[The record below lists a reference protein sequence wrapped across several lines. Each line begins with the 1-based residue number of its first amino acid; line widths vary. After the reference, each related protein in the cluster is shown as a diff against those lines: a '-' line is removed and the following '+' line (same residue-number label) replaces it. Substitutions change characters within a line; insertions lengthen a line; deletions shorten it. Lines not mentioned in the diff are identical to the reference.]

1 MPADR
6 KALMGIDVG
15 TSGVKVVVIDREGRT
30 IGQATVGYDVSQPK
44 PLFAEQDPEDWWQAT
59 CSAIRLAL
67 ARSDRRGE
75 EIVAVGLTGQMHSLV
90 LLDEAGAVIR
100 PAILWSDQRTEEEC
114 AYLRDTVGL
123 ERMIEWVANPALTNF
138 TAVKLLWV
146 RRHEPENYAR
156 IRRVLLPKDFIRY
169 RLTGEYAS
177 DVSDASGT
185 LWFDVKRRRW
195 SDEMLTAL
203 DVPSTWLPEVY
214 ESPEISGR
222 VTEWAAERTALCPGT
237 PVAAGGGDQ
246 AAGAVGNGIVRT
258 GLVSST
264 IGTSGVVF
272 AHADEIV
279 RDEQGRLHTF
289 CHAVP
294 GKWHVMAV
302 TQSAGGSLQWFRNQF
317 ADAERAVAAQT
328 GRDVYDVLS
337 DEARRVPAGCEGLVF
352 LPYLM
357 GERTPHLDPLAKGVF
372 FGITPRHTRAHFVR
386 AIMEGV
392 AFSLRDGLALMEDL
406 NLPVEEIRVS
416 GGGAKSGVW
425 REIQAGVFGRPVVA
439 IEANEGPAFGAAIL
453 ASVAAGMFDDVVTA
467 VDAWVRAEDTA
478 QPVAEDVDVYRQ
490 AYQTYRAL
498 YPALKPLFRAA
509 PSREHAQ

>member
-1 MPADR
+1 MMAMATDR
-6 KALMGIDVG
+6 KAILGIDVG

-30 IGQATVGYDVSQPK
+30 LSQATVGYEVSQPH
-44 PLFAEQDPEDWWQAT
+44 PLWAEQNPEDWWEAT
-59 CSAIRLAL
+59 CAAIQLAL

-75 EIVAVGLTGQMHSLV
+75 DIAGVGLTGQMHSLV
-90 LLDEAGAVIR
+90 LLDEAGQVIR

-114 AYLRDTVGL
+114 EEIHQTVGF
-123 ERMIEWVANPALTNF
+123 EQTIEWVANPALTNF
-138 TAVKLLWV
+138 TATKLLWV
-146 RRHEPENYAR
+146 RKREPEHYAR
-156 IRRVLLPKDFIRY
+156 IRHVLLPKDFIRY
-169 RLTGEYAS
+169 RLTGEFAS

-185 LWFDVKRRRW
+185 LWFDVKRRGW
-195 SDEMLTAL
+195 SDEMLAAL
-203 DVPSTWLPEVY
+203 EVPRAWLPEVY
-214 ESPEISGR
+214 ESPEVSGR
-222 VTEWAAERTALCPGT
+222 VSEWASGRTGLRPGT

-246 AAGAVGNGIVRT
+246 AAGAVGNGIVRK
-258 GLVSST
+258 GVVSST

-279 RDEQGRLHTF
+279 RDEKGRLHTF

-328 GRDVYDVLS
+328 GRDVYDLLS
-337 DEARRVPAGCEGLVF
+337 DEARRIPAGSEGLVF

-357 GERTPHLDPLAKGVF
+357 GERTPHLDPQAKGVF

-392 AFSLRDGLALMEDL
+392 AFSLLDGLSLMQDL
-406 NLPVEEIRVS
+406 RLPVEEIRVS
-416 GGGAKSGVW
+416 GGGAKSEVW
-425 REIQAGVFGRPVVA
+425 REIQAGVFGHPVAV

-453 ASVAAGMFDDVVTA
+453 ASVAAGFFADVVTA
-467 VDAWVRAEDTA
+467 VDAWVRVESNTP
-478 QPVAEDVDVYRQ
+478 PVAEDEA
-490 AYQTYRAL
+490 AYQRAYRLYRAL
-498 YPALKPLFRAA
+498 YPAVRSLYRA
-509 PSREHAQ
+509 EC